1 MYKGDLYTICT
12 VCHSLLASFYLREKI
27 VPAEVGGD
35 DAWVEAVGG
44 NAGAAEAA
52 GQLAAEED
60 IGELGL
66 RRKMPLWYRRW
77 QCFMF

>member
-1 MYKGDLYTICT
+1 MQ
-12 VCHSLLASFYLREKI
+12 I

-35 DAWVEAVGG
+35 DARVEAVGG
-44 NAGAAEAA
+44 DAGAAEAA

-66 RRKMPLWYRRW
+66 RRKMLRVV
-77 QCFMF
+77 